1 MGQKTVVGLTAYFPK
16 AEAQKV
22 KNEAKKRK
30 LSVSNYLR
38 QSAGF
43 GVLKQ
48 GSPTILE
55 RDQKEL
61 QQQNSVIELPTDFA
75 DEAFLLLDNLE
86 QNNIQENN
94 HQENYHSDNV
104 ENLLRQILANQKEIF
119 TKLDKLSNQTE
130 PRKNKSAEKQNT
142 GQSSLFDTTNLFDET
157 NNIS

>member
-1 MGQKTVVGLTAYFPK
+1 MGQKTVDGLTAYFPK
-16 AEAQKV
+16 EEAQKV

-38 QSAGF
+38 QSVGF

-61 QQQNSVIELPTDFA
+61 LQQNSVLELPPDFA

-86 QNNIQENN
+86 RKDIKEI
-94 HQENYHSDNV
+94 HKVDDSEK
-104 ENLLRQILANQKEIF
+104 LLRQILANQKEIF
-119 TKLDKLSNQTE
+119 AKLDKLLTQSET
-130 PRKNKSAEKQNT
+130 RKNKSAEKQNT
-142 GQSSLFDTTNLFDET
+142 GQISLFDSSDMFDEM
-157 NNIS
+157 NLVS

>member
-1 MGQKTVVGLTAYFPK
+1 MKKMGQKTVEGLTAYFPK
-16 AEAQKV
+16 EEARKI

-48 GSPTILE
+48 GSPTIQE

-61 QQQNSVIELPTDFA
+61 LQKKFVNELPTDFA

-86 QNNIQENN
+86 QNSCKENN
-94 HQENYHSDNV
+94 QSEDL
-104 ENLLRQILANQKEIF
+104 ENLIQQILANQKEIF
-119 TKLDKLSNQTE
+119 AKLDKLSNQNET
-130 PRKNKSAEKQNT
+130 RKNKSAEKQNT
-142 GQSSLFDTTNLFDET
+142 SQTSLFDSPNFFDET
-157 NNIS
+157 KNIS